1 MAKKQKQIQVIE
13 KTKDYTHLINI
24 GMILSLIVLQAILLY
39 PMFLDGYSRFTENIE
54 AAHIANAQYILNHF
68 SEKWNP
74 LWYFGFPVHLTYPP
88 VFPYLIAIISSIS
101 SLSVNYIYRILTA
114 IFMIM
119 TPFSV
124 YLFSLYLTRR
134 KTTAYLSSLFY
145 ILLPSIAYLFIPQLA
160 MHTPLA
166 GYAPFRLIT
175 FAQYGEG
182 PHLGSIFFIPL
193 AAMYFIKSYRQPDIK
208 NYFLASLFIAL
219 TMLTNLF
226 GGIALLIILG
236 IIILGKM
243 AIYLFEFNL
252 KRLIVIGLLSYLFT
266 AFVYDLNFVQSILQS
281 SYIHPENAAHW
292 PPFLVVFISFIFGIV
307 PISLLIRG
315 RMMGNE
321 KNFQWFVPGLW
332 TLVFLTIPVVYYHF
346 GFSLVTQPN
355 RYLPEL
361 QIGFGILSAMFI
373 TSLWDRYPA
382 TISRPTLAKKTVA
395 ISVTLITLFLLS
407 YSYISNPYYLINP
420 QPMDKSYEYQIA
432 RWLDQNIDKSTGE
445 RVYLTGTPAF
455 WLTAFKEVPQI
466 RGSADNAQP
475 NPWWADAS
483 YQINKGDDANLT
495 KSWLNLMNVKY
506 IVINYPE
513 SGTHYVDYENYDR
526 FNDYERV
533 AEFADGGFAVLQVPD
548 SNLSMFSIVDT
559 TANNYI
565 DKIASKKDFDGINNF
580 AMMLNNADNSKLNYQ
595 INSASNYTIKSDLML
610 NGESIIFKSN
620 YDPRWQA
627 VDQNGTKLKIEPIG
641 PNFVKITPATAGA
654 VEIKL
659 TMTTIWSEYLGYI
672 LTTMAIVFSVIL
684 LYRRKNRFID

>member
-24 GMILSLIVLQAILLY
+24 GMILSLIALQAILLY

-68 SEKWNP
+68 GEKWNP

-88 VFPYLIAIISSIS
+88 VFPYLIAAISSIS
-101 SLSVNYIYRILTA
+101 SLSVNYVYRILTA
-114 IFMIM
+114 IFMIL

-124 YLFSLYLTRR
+124 YLFTLYLTRR
-134 KTTAYLSSLFY
+134 KTTAYLSSLLY

-193 AAMYFIKSYRQPDIK
+193 AAMYFIKSYREPDIK
-208 NYFLASLFIAL
+208 NYFFASLFIAL

-252 KRLIVIGLLSYLFT
+252 KRLIVIILLSYFFT

-292 PPFLVVFISFIFGIV
+292 PPFLVVFISFTFGIL

-315 RMMGNE
+315 QMMGND
-321 KNFQWFVPGLW
+321 KNFKWFVPVLW
-332 TLVFLTIPVVYYHF
+332 TLVFLIIPVVYYHF

-382 TISRPTLAKKTVA
+382 TINRPTLAKKTVA

-432 RWLDQNIDKSTGE
+432 GWLDQNIDKSTGE

-548 SNLSMFSIVDT
+548 SNLSLFSVVNTQDD
-559 TANNYI
+559 NYVNT
-565 DKIASKKDFDGINNF
+565 IASKKDFNNINNF
-580 AMMLNNADNSKLNYQ
+580 AAMLNSADNSKLNYQ
-595 INSASNYTIKSDLML
+595 INSASSYTIKSDFML
-610 NGESIIFKSN
+610 KGDVIIFKSN
-620 YDPRWQA
+620 YDPRWVA
-627 VDQNGTKLKIEPIG
+627 TDQNGTNLKIEPIG
-641 PNFVKITPATAGA
+641 PNFVEITPATAGA
-654 VEIKL
+654 VEIRL
-659 TMTTIWSEYLGYI
+659 TMTSIWSEYLGYI
-672 LTTMAIVFSVIL
+672 STTMAIVFSVIL
-684 LYRRKNRFID
+684 LFRRKNKFID